1 MLTVQL
7 PFNFK
12 FKLNMSQFA
21 MSSYLDF
28 VKAHPDISESLVDSI
43 SQKQKYILVL
53 IDYCGLGEVY
63 QFHHTM
69 GEALC
74 NLRLLGGGKHE
85 IYLSIS
91 VSDNILLKESEYE
104 AIIECEQL
112 ANNSYAEQELGFK
125 RVEEDTTELAMKE
138 IHEMSAKEFQ
148 TRLLNGT
155 LPYVPNSQS
164 PEIAGLPQR
173 DTCHSKHLLSE
184 DDFERG
190 IMNYAEAHR
199 DKLRFMSAQQF
210 KKLCYPEYPEKRIRN
225 SSLLCGNE

>member
-1 MLTVQL
+1 
-7 PFNFK
+7 
-12 FKLNMSQFA
+12 MSQFA

-28 VKAHPDISESLVDSI
+28 VKAHPDISESLADSI
-43 SQKQKYILVL
+43 LRKQKYILVL
-53 IDYCGLGEVY
+53 IDYCGLGEIY
-63 QFHHTM
+63 KFHNTM
-69 GEALC
+69 EEALC

-85 IYLSIS
+85 IYLSTS
-91 VSDNILLKESEYE
+91 VSDNVLLKEPEYE
-104 AIIECEQL
+104 AIRECEQL
-112 ANNSYAEQELGFK
+112 ANSYYEE
-125 RVEEDTTELAMKE
+125 RVREETAELAMKE

-155 LPYVPNSQS
+155 LPYVPNLQS

-190 IMNYAEAHR
+190 IVNYAEAHR
-199 DKLRFMSAQQF
+199 EKLRIMTAQQF